1 MKKTIK
7 IVTSLILAVLVILLA
22 FVLLK
27 GCGSSKVD
35 KSGFYSKDTKTSKM
49 SSSSSKSLT
58 NILRLVVKK
67 SPTGESTHYFFFML
81 K

>member
-35 KSGFYSKDTKTSKM
+35 KSGFYSKDTKTSKT
-49 SSSSSKSLT
+49 SS
-58 NILRLVVKK
+58 
-67 SPTGESTHYFFFML
+67 PSTKAVRVRQRTL
-81 K
+81 QRNQVARQVQRK

>member
-7 IVTSLILAVLVILLA
+7 IVTGLIVAVLVILLA

-35 KSGFYSKDTKTSKM
+35 KKWLFIARDIKTSKT
-49 SSSSSKSLT
+49 SSL
-58 NILRLVVKK
+58 
-67 SPTGESTHYFFFML
+67 
-81 K
+81 

>member
-1 MKKTIK
+1 MKVRNHDDEKTIK
-7 IVTSLILAVLVILLA
+7 IVTSLLVAVLVILLA

-49 SSSSSKSLT
+49 SSSSSKSL
-58 NILRLVVKK
+58 NKELFKEIKVAPLVLRK
-67 SPTGESTHYFFFML
+67 
-81 K
+81 

>member
-1 MKKTIK
+1 MMKKTIK

-35 KSGFYSKDTKTSKM
+35 KRPAKCHP
-49 SSSSSKSLT
+49 LAV
-58 NILRLVVKK
+58 RV
-67 SPTGESTHYFFFML
+67 
-81 K
+81 